1 MRVSLTG
8 STENLEHLKSQDSRL
23 TGANEAS
30 APSTDFLIERI
41 KSPKNSSPI
50 SIASFLEKRIR
61 LHTVGTQDTS
71 TDYFGW
77 LSRIKVLLPKPKYDI
92 FIQLINEPVPTLD
105 LTETIFDELAKIFE
119 ASNKTIYSSYKTD
132 SKLKE
137 EQFNQYFD
145 HNTYFKNE
153 VYDMFKVA
161 PNSFI
166 VVDTKLEL
174 DKEGQ
179 EQPIPYFVHL
189 DSVIDC
195 DVNRDGSTNYIL
207 FKTSEERAV
216 GIDKYNYYVFDLTA
230 GNPSIIS
237 GYPSPHNLTDHLDR
251 PYTPAFLIYPDFLN
265 VTDNLTINSPLTKSL
280 GNLDWLLFWSVSKRY
295 LDLYAPFPIYVSY
308 EQDCTY
314 VDPSSGQSCDGGL
327 ISVPSDD
334 IDQPTSVIP
343 CPHCS
348 KTKMFG
354 AGSEV
359 TVPAPQT
366 KDDPNLI
373 DAVKVIPAEKNSI
386 EYVTKEEE
394 RLKQSIYYSV
404 LGKTSTPIEN
414 FSQSVTQLDLSTE
427 SRKAVLLHVKSFFE
441 RTHKKVLYTMNKIK
455 FGDDFL
461 DCYVDYGD
469 NYFLTTQEQETEKYK
484 KLKDSGAPESVLHA
498 SLETLIATTYKTSPH
513 TALLQQVYLE
523 VEPYQT
529 LSIEAVMK
537 LSQQNLIPLSKAVAK
552 IHFTDFIENFE
563 NEHQALISMVETG
576 NEDKAKVV
584 KLLKKELDTYAKGII
599 KQIEQ
604 ENPSEEEESP
614 DMAKPS
620 SVQKRKYREETS
632 TNGDD

>member
-8 STENLEHLKSQDSRL
+8 SAENLEHLKSQNSKL
-23 TGANEAS
+23 TGVNEAS
-30 APSTDFLIERI
+30 QPSTDFLIERI
-41 KSPKNSSPI
+41 KSPKNKHVI
-50 SIASFLEKRIR
+50 SLASNLEKRIR
-61 LHTVGTQDTS
+61 LHTVGTQDNS
-71 TDYFGW
+71 TDYHTW
-77 LSRIKVLLPKPKYDI
+77 KSKIQKLLPSSKFEI
-92 FIQLINEPVPTLD
+92 FEQLINEPVPTLD

-119 ASNKTIYSSYKTD
+119 ASNKTIYSSYNTN
-132 SKLKE
+132 SNLKQ
-137 EQFNQYFD
+137 EQFDQYFD
-145 HNTYFKNE
+145 HVTYFKDE

-174 DKEGQ
+174 DKDGN

-189 DSVIDC
+189 DSIIDC
-195 DVNRDGSTNYIL
+195 DVNRDGTTNYII
-207 FKTSEERAV
+207 FKTSEDRAV
-216 GIDKYNYYVFDLTA
+216 GIDKFNYYVFDLTTKE
-230 GNPSIIS
+230 PSILA
-237 GYPSPHNLTDHLDR
+237 GYPSAHKLKDHLDR

-265 VTDNLTINSPLTKSL
+265 VTDNLATNSPLTKSL

-314 VDPSSGQSCDGGL
+314 VDPSSGQACNNGL
-327 ISVPSDD
+327 ISIPSDD
-334 IDQPTSVIP
+334 LENPATNIP

-455 FGDDFL
+455 YGDDFI

-537 LSQQNLIPLSKAVAK
+537 LAGQNLIPLSKAVAK

-584 KLLKKELDTYAKGII
+584 KLLKTKLDLYAKEIM
-599 KQIEQ
+599 KQIKS
-604 ENPSEEEESP
+604 ENPVDDEESP

-620 SVQKRKYREETS
+620 SVSKRKYREETKS
-632 TNGDD
+632 DD